1 MPRRQ
6 RAEPEAMQQSIPSD
20 SEDDGAELTDCA
32 QSLVDLTAKPEDFF
46 QPDPERAESFTAL
59 LKWLFDYA
67 KSCELDGGAFRKPLG
82 PLEELHVQ
90 GFDVDSVW
98 EELQLRNGPLIK
110 NLKRMTATLSA
121 SDDISLAAEL
131 PLGPD
136 AADSDDAGE
145 MDADSQHDGSSD
157 EEDALEAALDAA
169 GAAAGGSDDSDG
181 DYDDA
186 DIDDELEDS
195 SSSAPKRRSKKSSSS
210 TTVRK
215 GRSNRVGFFDWDD
228 MERVADEGVLE
239 EDDELGDDVLDEIYG
254 SGTSGSATKAEGDS
268 ATFKDFFTDDDYAEY
283 EGEWA
288 GPEDA
293 DSDDAGVDEDPDAD
307 FDDDMNAAA
316 DSGSDN
322 DDAEAAAERG
332 ERMDVDDNDSDNDSG
347 ADSDGSSK
355 QQPAAAAAT
364 AATAH
369 GRAKQK
375 MQSKISELEE
385 ELLRE
390 RPWAL
395 RGEVRKHSNYSV
407 AAAAAAAAAAVVGCC
422 WCTQHH
428 SIRVLQQQ
436 QQQLYTAV

>member
-1 MPRRQ
+1 M
-6 RAEPEAMQQSIPSD
+6 EQSTPSD
-20 SEDDGAELTDCA
+20 TEDDEAGLTDCA

-46 QPDPERAESFTAL
+46 QPDPERADSFTAL

-82 PLEELHVQ
+82 PLKELHVQ

-121 SDDISLAAEL
+121 SDDISLAADL
-131 PLGPD
+131 PLGPG
-136 AADSDDAGE
+136 AADDDDDAE

-169 GAAAGGSDDSDG
+169 AGGSDGSD
-181 DYDDA
+181 DDDDDA

-195 SSSAPKRRSKKSSSS
+195 SAPKRRGKKSTKS
-210 TTVRK
+210 TAVLK

-254 SGTSGSATKAEGDS
+254 SGTSGTATKAEGDS

-288 GPEDA
+288 GPAEADSEADDDLDA
-293 DSDDAGVDEDPDAD
+293 DDLDEMDA
-307 FDDDMNAAA
+307 AAA
-316 DSGSDN
+316 DSGSD
-322 DDAEAAAERG
+322 AEAAAESG
-332 ERMDVDDNDSDNDSG
+332 DVDDSDGD
-347 ADSDGSSK
+347 DSDGEADGAGSK
-355 QQPAAAAAT
+355 QQQSEPAAA

-395 RGEVRKHSNYSV
+395 RGEVSTAMASCFICIFV
-407 AAAAAAAAAAVVGCC
+407 A
-422 WCTQHH
+422 
-428 SIRVLQQQ
+428 L
-436 QQQLYTAV
+436 

>member
-1 MPRRQ
+1 MPRQ

-20 SEDDGAELTDCA
+20 NEDDGAELTDCA

-364 AATAH
+364 AH

-395 RGEVRKHSNYSV
+395 RGEVRKYSNYSV